1 MEEETAI
8 EQIRKIKGPS
18 QEQQKAII
26 ALSLTVSLLISA
38 VCLSVGITTVFPHIF
53 YVPII
58 LAAYWYPQKGILFSV
73 GTGAAYLLEVAIFSA
88 GSPVLLFS
96 ALIRAVVFI
105 DIGVVISLLRREGE
119 EYRGLANR
127 AIKELDSE
135 RERYEAVVETQT
147 EFICRFLP
155 DGTTTFANQAYC
167 KYFGKK
173 QDEIIGNICKPN
185 IHPDDRKEV
194 QQLFS
199 VLTPEHPIGSIEHRI
214 IMQDGSVRWQQWVD
228 QGIFDNTGHL
238 KEYQSVGRDITK
250 HKEAE
255 TAQKK
260 SDEKFRSVAENSSDL
275 LVLRNSNGEATF
287 VSPSVRKILGYEP
300 EEFLTLRPHDF
311 FPPKQYA
318 TYRLEFDA
326 IIRSGH
332 QVRNLELRCQRKDGT
347 EAIIIYTGDPI
358 IEDGVI
364 TGYQAVGKD
373 VTQERKD
380 QQALEQSE
388 KKYRDIVET
397 ASEGVCTFDEA
408 FRITYANEK
417 FNMIFGYP
425 PGEAL
430 GKHISDLFFVEN
442 ADVVEEIIAKRR
454 RDENSGTQSRNKT
467 KDGREIWTEA
477 NSRSWFSSDGLFTG
491 MITLV
496 TDITEKKEAEEALRE
511 SEQRIRILLSNLVGM
526 AYVCSAETGHPMT
539 FVSNGARDLTGY
551 EPEDLTKNHR
561 ICYDNLV
568 NPDDREEVFSEIQR
582 AINKHRP
589 FHIQYRIITKTKI
602 ERWVFEQGRG
612 TYDEEG
618 ILQTIEGYI
627 TDITGKVQAEIELK
641 RSLEE
646 KTVLLQE
653 VHHRVKNNLAIIVGL
668 ISMQMEKVEDPAT
681 QVYLLDTENR
691 IMALANVHEAVYLSK
706 DVAAINMTDHIENM
720 GGYILASS
728 VHNHECTLNVQKTD
742 CQASLQTAI
751 PVSLILNEMFTNSL
765 KHAFVGRDNGSI
777 TIGFECTG
785 ENNILTYNDD
795 GVGMDKSFDIAS
807 TKSLGISLIH
817 RLATAQLK
825 GTIEHS
831 NNNGTKWVITFPKE
845 E

>member
-1 MEEETAI
+1 MEDKITIEE
-8 EQIRKIKGPS
+8 IRKIKGPS
-18 QEQQKAII
+18 QEQQKAIV

-38 VCLSVGITTVFPHIF
+38 ACLSVGITTVFPHIF

-58 LAAYWYPQKGILFSV
+58 LAAYWYPQKGILFSA
-73 GTGAAYLLEVAIFSA
+73 GTGAAYLLEVTIFST
-88 GSPVLLFS
+88 GSPALLFS

-105 DIGVVISLLRREGE
+105 DIGVVVSLLRRESE

-155 DGTTTFANQAYC
+155 NGTTTFANQAYC

-173 QDEIIGNICKPN
+173 QDELREKVFKPN
-185 IHPDDRKEV
+185 IHPEDRRKLQEF
-194 QQLFS
+194 LS
-199 VLTPEHPIGSIEHRI
+199 AITPENQIGSIEHRI
-214 IMQDGSVRWQQWVD
+214 IMQDKTIRWQQWVD
-228 QGIFDNTGHL
+228 QGIFDENGDL

-255 TAQKK
+255 IALQK
-260 SDEKFRSVAENSSDL
+260 SDEKLWE
-275 LVLRNSNGEATF
+275 
-287 VSPSVRKILGYEP
+287 
-300 EEFLTLRPHDF
+300 
-311 FPPKQYA
+311 
-318 TYRLEFDA
+318 
-326 IIRSGH
+326 
-332 QVRNLELRCQRKDGT
+332 
-347 EAIIIYTGDPI
+347 
-358 IEDGVI
+358 
-364 TGYQAVGKD
+364 
-373 VTQERKD
+373 
-380 QQALEQSE
+380 SE
-388 KKYRDIVET
+388 KR
-397 ASEGVCTFDEA
+397 
-408 FRITYANEK
+408 
-417 FNMIFGYP
+417 M
-425 PGEAL
+425 
-430 GKHISDLFFVEN
+430 
-442 ADVVEEIIAKRR
+442 
-454 RDENSGTQSRNKT
+454 
-467 KDGREIWTEA
+467 
-477 NSRSWFSSDGLFTG
+477 
-491 MITLV
+491 
-496 TDITEKKEAEEALRE
+496 
-511 SEQRIRILLSNLVGM
+511 RILLSNLVGM
-526 AYVCSAETGHPMT
+526 AYVCSVENGYPMT
-539 FVSNGARDLTGY
+539 FVSEGTRDLTGF
-551 EPEDLTKNHR
+551 EPEDLISHPK
-561 ICYDNLV
+561 ISYDKLIH
-568 NPDDREEVFSEIQR
+568 PDDREEIFSKIHLALNE
-582 AINKHRP
+582 HRP
-589 FHIQYRIITKTKI
+589 FNIQYRITTKEKN

-627 TDITGKVQAEIELK
+627 TDITGKVQADIELK

-728 VHNHECTLNVQKTD
+728 VHNHECTLNVLKTD
-742 CQASLQTAI
+742 CQFSLQTAI
-751 PVSLILNEMFTNSL
+751 PVSLILNEMITNSL
-765 KHAFVGRDNGSI
+765 KHAFVGRDNGTI

-825 GTIEHS
+825 GMIEHS